1 MLKSRDNLT
10 IVILSEPEAKELSV
24 RHALRCIARDV
35 RFLCKAIGRHR
46 RQFFEVIA
54 RGYEQRDQ
62 WWKR

>member
-1 MLKSRDNLT
+1 MFKNRDNLT
-10 IVILSEPEAKELSV
+10 IVILSETQAKEASV

-35 RFLCKAIGRHR
+35 GSLCKALGRHR
-46 RQFFEVIA
+46 REFFAVIT